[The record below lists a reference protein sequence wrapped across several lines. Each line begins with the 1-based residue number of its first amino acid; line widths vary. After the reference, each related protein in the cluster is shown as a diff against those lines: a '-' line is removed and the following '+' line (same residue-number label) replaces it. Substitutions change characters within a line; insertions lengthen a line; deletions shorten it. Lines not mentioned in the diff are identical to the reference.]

1 MLLAT
6 FLIFAFENQLI
17 RFLRVNRKMKKET
30 IRLAFITGC
39 LISAAS
45 LQAQTGKDTAQVAR
59 NYAINE
65 VVVTGTRSESD
76 VRHLPMT
83 VSVVGRPQ
91 LEASHQASVLPVLNA
106 QVPGF
111 FSTSRGVMGYGVST
125 GASGQMSLRGIGGPA
140 QAGLPTTGLLVLIDG
155 HPQYMGLMGH
165 PIADAYQT
173 MMTERV
179 EVLRGPAS
187 VLYGSNAMGGVINI
201 VTRKMLEDGIRTNIN
216 IGTGSYGTLQ
226 TEATNRIRKGR
237 FSSTVTA
244 SYNRTDGH
252 RDNMAFEQYGG
263 YAKVGYDFTRN
274 WRVWGDVNITRFNA
288 TNPGSVSSPYIDN
301 DQRIT
306 RGMTSF
312 ALENNYEKTSGTLS
326 FFYNWGDHWINDGYR
341 PGGEPLD
348 YRFNSN
354 DQMLGVSW
362 YQSAQLF
369 KGNRL
374 TVGADYFHFGGEAWN
389 QFTDGH
395 RVTSADKS
403 LNEVAGYVDFRQ
415 DLSTWVTLNAGAR
428 VDYHSQTGTEFIP
441 QAGLAFHLPR
451 NAEIKAMA
459 SKGFRNP
466 TIREMYMFPPQNPD
480 LKPESLWNYELSF
493 SQNILDNRLTYGV
506 NVFYINGE
514 NLILRLPNPS
524 GSGMLNQNSGD
535 IENWGAEA
543 SIAYRLNRTWSVNAN
558 YSWLHMENPVLASP
572 EHKLYGGVNFHKG
585 RWSASSGLQY
595 VKGLYTDIDAQT
607 KEHFVLWDV
616 QGSYK
621 ATKYLSLYVRG
632 ENLLA
637 QRYEI
642 IAGYPMP
649 KATFMGGVNINF

>member
-1 MLLAT
+1 
-6 FLIFAFENQLI
+6 
-17 RFLRVNRKMKKET
+17 MKKE
-30 IRLAFITGC
+30 RFVLAFFTGC
-39 LISAAS
+39 LISAVS
-45 LQAQTGKDTAQVAR
+45 LQAQTGKDSTKVAR
-59 NYAINE
+59 SYAINE
-65 VVVTGTRSESD
+65 VVVTGTRSETD

-91 LEASHQASVLPVLNA
+91 LEASQQTSVLPVLNS

-111 FSTSRGVMGYGVST
+111 FSTSRGVMGYGVAT

-155 HPQYMGLMGH
+155 HSQYMGLMGH

-173 MMTERV
+173 MMAERV

-201 VTRKMLEDGIRTNIN
+201 VTRKMQEDGIRTNIN
-216 IGTGSYGTLQ
+216 IGAGSYGSIQ

-252 RDNMAFEQYGG
+252 RADMAFEQYGG
-263 YAKVGYDFTRN
+263 YAKLGYDFTDN
-274 WRVWGDVNITRFNA
+274 WKVWGDVNVTRFNA
-288 TNPGSVSSPYIDN
+288 TNPGSVMKPYIDN

-312 ALENNYEKTSGTLS
+312 ALENYYEKTSGALS
-326 FFYNWGDHWINDGYR
+326 FFYNWGDHWINDGYQ
-341 PGGEPLD
+341 PGGEPLQ

-362 YQSAQLF
+362 YQSVQLF
-369 KGNRL
+369 QGNRL

-389 QFTDGH
+389 QFFDGH
-395 RVTSADKS
+395 RETSANKS

-415 DLSTWVTLNAGAR
+415 DIAAWLTLDAGAR

-441 QAGLAFHLPR
+441 QVGLAFHLPE

-480 LKPESLWNYELSF
+480 LTPEKLWNYELSF
-493 SQNILDNRLTYGV
+493 SQRLMDNRLSYGL

-514 NLILRLPNPS
+514 NLIIRLPNPN
-524 GSGMLNQNSGD
+524 GSGMLNQNSGE

-543 SIAYRLNRTWSVNAN
+543 NVGYQFNPVWSVMAN

-572 EHKLYGGVNFHKG
+572 EHKLYGGVNFRKG
-585 RWSASSGLQY
+585 RWSASTGIQY
-595 VKGLYTDIDAQT
+595 VKGLYTDLDAAT
-607 KEHFVLWDV
+607 KENFVLWDM
-616 QGSYK
+616 QGSFK
-621 ATKYLSLYVRG
+621 ATNYLSFYVRG

-642 IAGYPMP
+642 NAGYPMP

>member
-1 MLLAT
+1 
-6 FLIFAFENQLI
+6 
-17 RFLRVNRKMKKET
+17 MKKERT
-30 IRLAFITGC
+30 ILALCTGC

-45 LQAQTGKDTAQVAR
+45 LQAQTGKDSTQVAR
-59 NYAINE
+59 SYAINE
-65 VVVTGTRSESD
+65 VVVTGTRSETD

-91 LEASHQASVLPVLNA
+91 LEASQQASVLPVLNS

-111 FSTSRGVMGYGVST
+111 FSTSRGVMGYGVAT

-173 MMTERV
+173 MMAERV

-201 VTRKMLEDGIRTNIN
+201 VTRKMQEDGVNTSIN
-216 IGTGSYGTLQ
+216 IGAGSYGTLQ

-252 RDNMAFEQYGG
+252 RADMGFEQYGG
-263 YAKVGYDFTRN
+263 YAKLGYDFTDN
-274 WRVWGDVNITRFNA
+274 WKLWGDVNITHFNA
-288 TNPGSVSSPYIDN
+288 TNPGSVSRPYIDN

-312 ALENNYEKTSGTLS
+312 ALENHYEKTSGALS
-326 FFYNWGDHWINDGYR
+326 FFYNWGDHWINDGYQ

-362 YQSAQLF
+362 YQSLQLF
-369 KGNRL
+369 KGNRV

-389 QFTDGH
+389 KFSDGH
-395 RVTSADKS
+395 RETSADKS

-415 DLSTWVTLNAGAR
+415 DIVAWLTLNAGAR
-428 VDYHSQTGTEFIP
+428 VDHHSQTGTEFIP
-441 QAGLAFHLPR
+441 QAGLAFHLPKD
-451 NAEIKAMA
+451 AEIKAMA

-480 LKPESLWNYELSF
+480 LKPEKLWNYELSF
-493 SQNILDNRLTYGV
+493 SQRLMENRLSYGV

-514 NLILRLPNPS
+514 NLILRLPNPA
-524 GSGMLNQNSGD
+524 GSGMLNQNSGE

-543 SIAYRLNRTWSVNAN
+543 NIGYQFNSTWGITAN

-572 EHKLYGGVNFHKG
+572 EHKLYGGVNFRKG
-585 RWSASSGLQY
+585 RWSASTSIQY
-595 VKGLYTDIDAQT
+595 VKGLYTDLDVET
-607 KEHFVLWDV
+607 KENFVLWDM
-616 QGSYK
+616 QGSFK
-621 ATKYLSLYVRG
+621 ATNYLSFYVRG

>member
-1 MLLAT
+1 
-6 FLIFAFENQLI
+6 
-17 RFLRVNRKMKKET
+17 MKKE
-30 IRLAFITGC
+30 RFVLAFFTGC
-39 LISAAS
+39 LISAVS
-45 LQAQTGKDTAQVAR
+45 LQAQTSKDSTKVAR
-59 NYAINE
+59 SYAINE
-65 VVVTGTRSESD
+65 VVVTGTRSETD

-91 LEASHQASVLPVLNA
+91 LEASQQTSVLPVLNS

-111 FSTSRGVMGYGVST
+111 FSTSRGVMGYGVAT
-125 GASGQMSLRGIGGPA
+125 GESVQMSLRSIGGPA
-140 QAGLPTTGLLVLIDG
+140 QAALPTTGLLVLIDG

-173 MMTERV
+173 MMAERV

-201 VTRKMLEDGIRTNIN
+201 VTRKMQEDGIRTNIN
-216 IGTGSYGTLQ
+216 IGAGAYGSVQ

-252 RDNMAFEQYGG
+252 RADMAFEQYGG
-263 YAKVGYDFTRN
+263 YAKLGYDFTDN
-274 WRVWGDVNITRFNA
+274 WKVWGDVNVTRFNA
-288 TNPGSVSSPYIDN
+288 TNPGSVMKPYIDN

-312 ALENNYEKTSGTLS
+312 ALENHYEKTSGALS
-326 FFYNWGDHWINDGYR
+326 FFYNWGDHWINDGYQ
-341 PGGEPLD
+341 PGGEPLQ

-362 YQSAQLF
+362 YQSIQLF
-369 KGNRL
+369 QGNRL

-389 QFTDGH
+389 QFFDGH
-395 RVTSADKS
+395 RETSADKS

-415 DLSTWVTLNAGAR
+415 DIAAWLTLDAGAR

-441 QAGLAFHLPR
+441 QVGLAFHLPE

-480 LKPESLWNYELSF
+480 LKPEKLWNYELSF
-493 SQNILDNRLTYGV
+493 SQRLMDNRLSYGL

-514 NLILRLPNPS
+514 NLIIRLPNPN
-524 GSGMLNQNSGD
+524 GSGMLNQNSGE

-543 SIAYRLNRTWSVNAN
+543 NVGYQFNPVWSVMAN

-572 EHKLYGGVNFHKG
+572 EHKLYGGVNFRKG
-585 RWSASSGLQY
+585 RWSASTGIQY
-595 VKGLYTDIDAQT
+595 VKGLYTDLDAAT
-607 KEHFVLWDV
+607 KENFVLWDM
-616 QGSYK
+616 QGSFK
-621 ATKYLSLYVRG
+621 ATNYLSFYVRG

-642 IAGYPMP
+642 NAGYPMP

>member
-1 MLLAT
+1 
-6 FLIFAFENQLI
+6 
-17 RFLRVNRKMKKET
+17 MKKE
-30 IRLAFITGC
+30 RFVLAFFTGC
-39 LISAAS
+39 LISAVS
-45 LQAQTGKDTAQVAR
+45 LQAQTSKDSTKVAR
-59 NYAINE
+59 SYAINE
-65 VVVTGTRSESD
+65 VVVTGTRSETD

-91 LEASHQASVLPVLNA
+91 LEASQQTSVLPVLNS

-111 FSTSRGVMGYGVST
+111 FSTSRGVMGYGVAT

-140 QAGLPTTGLLVLIDG
+140 QAALPTTGLLVLIDG

-173 MMTERV
+173 MMAERV

-201 VTRKMLEDGIRTNIN
+201 VTRKMQEDGIRTNIN
-216 IGTGSYGTLQ
+216 IGAGAYGSVQ

-252 RDNMAFEQYGG
+252 RADMAFEQYGG
-263 YAKVGYDFTRN
+263 YAKLGYDFTDN
-274 WRVWGDVNITRFNA
+274 WKVWGDVNVTRFNA
-288 TNPGSVSSPYIDN
+288 TNPGSVMKPYIDN

-312 ALENNYEKTSGTLS
+312 ALENHYEKTSGALS
-326 FFYNWGDHWINDGYR
+326 FFYNWGDHWINDGYQ
-341 PGGEPLD
+341 PGGEPLQ

-362 YQSAQLF
+362 YQSIQLF
-369 KGNRL
+369 QGNRL

-389 QFTDGH
+389 QFFDGH
-395 RVTSADKS
+395 RETSADKS

-415 DLSTWVTLNAGAR
+415 DIAAWLTLDAGAR

-441 QAGLAFHLPR
+441 QVGLAFHLPE

-480 LKPESLWNYELSF
+480 LKPEKLWNYELSF
-493 SQNILDNRLTYGV
+493 SQRLMDNRLSYGL

-514 NLILRLPNPS
+514 NLIIRLPNPN
-524 GSGMLNQNSGD
+524 GSGMLNQNSGE

-543 SIAYRLNRTWSVNAN
+543 NVGYQFNPVWSVMAN

-572 EHKLYGGVNFHKG
+572 EHKLYGGVNFRKG
-585 RWSASSGLQY
+585 RWSASTGIQY
-595 VKGLYTDIDAQT
+595 VKGLYTDLDAAT
-607 KEHFVLWDV
+607 KENFVLWNM
-616 QGSYK
+616 QGSFK
-621 ATKYLSLYVRG
+621 ATNYLSFYVRG

-642 IAGYPMP
+642 NAGYPMP

>member
-1 MLLAT
+1 
-6 FLIFAFENQLI
+6 
-17 RFLRVNRKMKKET
+17 MKKE
-30 IRLAFITGC
+30 RFVLAFFTGC
-39 LISAAS
+39 LISAVS
-45 LQAQTGKDTAQVAR
+45 LQAQTGKDSTKVAR
-59 NYAINE
+59 SYAINE
-65 VVVTGTRSESD
+65 VVVTGTRSETD

-91 LEASHQASVLPVLNA
+91 LEASQQTSVLPVLNS

-111 FSTSRGVMGYGVST
+111 FSTSRGVMGYGVAT

-140 QAGLPTTGLLVLIDG
+140 QAALPTTGLLVLIDG

-173 MMTERV
+173 MMAERV

-201 VTRKMLEDGIRTNIN
+201 VTRKMQEDGIRTNIN
-216 IGTGSYGTLQ
+216 IGAGSYGSIQ

-252 RDNMAFEQYGG
+252 RADMAFEQYGG
-263 YAKVGYDFTRN
+263 YAKLGYDFTDN
-274 WRVWGDVNITRFNA
+274 WKVWGDVNVTRFNA
-288 TNPGSVSSPYIDN
+288 TNPGSVMKPYIDN

-312 ALENNYEKTSGTLS
+312 ALENHYEKTSGALS
-326 FFYNWGDHWINDGYR
+326 FFYNWGDHWINDGYQ
-341 PGGEPLD
+341 PGGEPLQ

-362 YQSAQLF
+362 YQSIQLF
-369 KGNRL
+369 QGNRL

-389 QFTDGH
+389 QFFDGH
-395 RVTSADKS
+395 RETSADKS

-415 DLSTWVTLNAGAR
+415 DIAAWLTLDAGAR

-441 QAGLAFHLPR
+441 QVGLAFHLPE

-480 LKPESLWNYELSF
+480 LKPEKLWNYELSF
-493 SQNILDNRLTYGV
+493 SQRLMDNRLSYGL

-514 NLILRLPNPS
+514 NLIIRLPNPN
-524 GSGMLNQNSGD
+524 GSGMLNQNSGE

-543 SIAYRLNRTWSVNAN
+543 NVGYQFNPVWSVMAN

-572 EHKLYGGVNFHKG
+572 EHKLYGGVNFRKG
-585 RWSASSGLQY
+585 RWSASTGIQY
-595 VKGLYTDIDAQT
+595 VKGLYTDLDAAT
-607 KEHFVLWDV
+607 KENFVLWDM
-616 QGSYK
+616 QGSFK
-621 ATKYLSLYVRG
+621 ATNYLSFYVRG

-642 IAGYPMP
+642 NAGYPMP

>member
-1 MLLAT
+1 
-6 FLIFAFENQLI
+6 
-17 RFLRVNRKMKKET
+17 MKKE
-30 IRLAFITGC
+30 RFVLAFFTGC
-39 LISAAS
+39 LISAVS
-45 LQAQTGKDTAQVAR
+45 LQAQTGKDSTKVAR
-59 NYAINE
+59 SYAINE
-65 VVVTGTRSESD
+65 VVVTGTRSETD

-91 LEASHQASVLPVLNA
+91 LEASQQTSVLPVLNS

-111 FSTSRGVMGYGVST
+111 FSTSRGVMGYGVATS
-125 GASGQMSLRGIGGPA
+125 ASGQMSLRGIGGPA

-173 MMTERV
+173 MMAERV

-201 VTRKMLEDGIRTNIN
+201 VTRKMQEDGIRTNIN
-216 IGTGSYGTLQ
+216 IGVGSYGSIQ

-252 RDNMAFEQYGG
+252 RADMAFEQYGG
-263 YAKVGYDFTRN
+263 YAKLGYDFTDN
-274 WRVWGDVNITRFNA
+274 WKVWGDVNVTRFNA
-288 TNPGSVSSPYIDN
+288 TNPGAVMKPYIDN

-312 ALENNYEKTSGTLS
+312 ALENYYEKTSGALS
-326 FFYNWGDHWINDGYR
+326 FFYNWGDHWINDGYQ
-341 PGGEPLD
+341 PGGEPLQ

-362 YQSAQLF
+362 YQSVQLF
-369 KGNRL
+369 QGNRL

-389 QFTDGH
+389 QFFDGH
-395 RVTSADKS
+395 RETSANKS

-415 DLSTWVTLNAGAR
+415 DIAAWLTLDAGAR

-441 QAGLAFHLPR
+441 QVGLAFHLPE

-480 LKPESLWNYELSF
+480 LKPEKLWNYELSF
-493 SQNILDNRLTYGV
+493 SQRLMDNRLSYGL

-514 NLILRLPNPS
+514 NLIIRLPNPN
-524 GSGMLNQNSGD
+524 GSGMLNQNSGE

-543 SIAYRLNRTWSVNAN
+543 NVGYQFNPVWSVMAN

-572 EHKLYGGVNFHKG
+572 EHKLYGGVNFRKG
-585 RWSASSGLQY
+585 RWSASTGIQY
-595 VKGLYTDIDAQT
+595 VKGLYTDLDAAT
-607 KEHFVLWDV
+607 KENFVLWDM
-616 QGSYK
+616 QGSFK
-621 ATKYLSLYVRG
+621 ATNYLSFYVRG

-642 IAGYPMP
+642 NAGYPMP

>member
-1 MLLAT
+1 
-6 FLIFAFENQLI
+6 
-17 RFLRVNRKMKKET
+17 MKKE
-30 IRLAFITGC
+30 RFVLAFFTGC
-39 LISAAS
+39 LISAVS
-45 LQAQTGKDTAQVAR
+45 LQAQTGKDSTKVTR
-59 NYAINE
+59 SYAINE
-65 VVVTGTRSESD
+65 VVVTGTRSETD

-91 LEASHQASVLPVLNA
+91 LEASQQTSVLPVLNS

-111 FSTSRGVMGYGVST
+111 FSTSRGVMGYGVAT

-173 MMTERV
+173 MMAERV

-201 VTRKMLEDGIRTNIN
+201 VTRKMQEDGIRTNIN
-216 IGTGSYGTLQ
+216 IGAGSYGSIQ

-252 RDNMAFEQYGG
+252 RADMAFEQYGG
-263 YAKVGYDFTRN
+263 YAKLGYDFTDN
-274 WRVWGDVNITRFNA
+274 WKVWGDVNVTRFNA
-288 TNPGSVSSPYIDN
+288 TNPGSVMKPYIDN

-312 ALENNYEKTSGTLS
+312 ALENYYEKTSGALS
-326 FFYNWGDHWINDGYR
+326 FFYNWGDHWINDGYQ
-341 PGGEPLD
+341 PGGEPLQ

-362 YQSAQLF
+362 YQSVQLF
-369 KGNRL
+369 QGNRL

-389 QFTDGH
+389 QFFDGH
-395 RVTSADKS
+395 RETSANKS

-415 DLSTWVTLNAGAR
+415 DIAAWLTLDAGAR

-441 QAGLAFHLPR
+441 QVGLAFHLPE

-480 LKPESLWNYELSF
+480 LKPEKLWNYELSF
-493 SQNILDNRLTYGV
+493 SQRLMDNRLSYGL

-514 NLILRLPNPS
+514 NLIIRLPNPN
-524 GSGMLNQNSGD
+524 GSGMLNKNSGE

-543 SIAYRLNRTWSVNAN
+543 NVGYQFNPVWSVMAN

-572 EHKLYGGVNFHKG
+572 EHKLYGGVNFRKG
-585 RWSASSGLQY
+585 RWSASTGIQY
-595 VKGLYTDIDAQT
+595 VKGLYTDLDAAT
-607 KEHFVLWDV
+607 KENFVLWDM
-616 QGSYK
+616 QGSFK
-621 ATKYLSLYVRG
+621 ATNYLSFYVRG

-642 IAGYPMP
+642 NAGYPMP

>member
-1 MLLAT
+1 
-6 FLIFAFENQLI
+6 
-17 RFLRVNRKMKKET
+17 MKKE
-30 IRLAFITGC
+30 RFVLAFFTGC
-39 LISAAS
+39 LISAVS
-45 LQAQTGKDTAQVAR
+45 LQAQTGKDSTKVAR
-59 NYAINE
+59 SYAINE
-65 VVVTGTRSESD
+65 VVVTGTRSETD

-91 LEASHQASVLPVLNA
+91 LEASQQTSVLPVLNS

-111 FSTSRGVMGYGVST
+111 FSTSRGVMGYGVAT

-173 MMTERV
+173 MMAERV

-201 VTRKMLEDGIRTNIN
+201 VTRKMQEDGIRTNIN
-216 IGTGSYGTLQ
+216 IGAGSYGSIQ

-252 RDNMAFEQYGG
+252 RADMAFEQYGG
-263 YAKVGYDFTRN
+263 YAKLGYDFTDN
-274 WRVWGDVNITRFNA
+274 WKVWGDVNVTRFNA
-288 TNPGSVSSPYIDN
+288 TNPGSVMKPYIDN

-312 ALENNYEKTSGTLS
+312 ALENHYEKTSGALS
-326 FFYNWGDHWINDGYR
+326 FFYNWGDHWINDGYQ
-341 PGGEPLD
+341 PGGEPLQ

-362 YQSAQLF
+362 YQSVQLF
-369 KGNRL
+369 QGNRL

-389 QFTDGH
+389 QFFDGH
-395 RVTSADKS
+395 RETSANKS

-415 DLSTWVTLNAGAR
+415 DIAAWLTLDAGAR

-441 QAGLAFHLPR
+441 QVGLAFHLPE

-480 LKPESLWNYELSF
+480 LKPEKLWNYELSF
-493 SQNILDNRLTYGV
+493 SQRLMDNRLSYGL

-514 NLILRLPNPS
+514 NLIIRLPNPN
-524 GSGMLNQNSGD
+524 GSGMLNQNSGE

-543 SIAYRLNRTWSVNAN
+543 NVGYQFNPVWSVMAN

-572 EHKLYGGVNFHKG
+572 EHKLYGGVNFRKG
-585 RWSASSGLQY
+585 RWSASTGIQY
-595 VKGLYTDIDAQT
+595 VKGLYTDLDAAT
-607 KEHFVLWDV
+607 KENFVLWDM
-616 QGSYK
+616 QGSFK
-621 ATKYLSLYVRG
+621 ATNYLSFYVRG

-642 IAGYPMP
+642 NAGYPMP
-649 KATFMGGVNINF
+649 KATFMGGVNINS

>member
-1 MLLAT
+1 
-6 FLIFAFENQLI
+6 
-17 RFLRVNRKMKKET
+17 MKKE
-30 IRLAFITGC
+30 RFVLAFFTGC
-39 LISAAS
+39 LISAVS
-45 LQAQTGKDTAQVAR
+45 LQAQTSKDSTKVAR
-59 NYAINE
+59 SYAINE
-65 VVVTGTRSESD
+65 VVVTGTRSETD

-91 LEASHQASVLPVLNA
+91 LEASQQTSVLPVLNS

-111 FSTSRGVMGYGVST
+111 FSTSRGVMGYGVAT

-140 QAGLPTTGLLVLIDG
+140 QAGLSTTGLLVLIDG
-155 HPQYMGLMGH
+155 YPQYMGLMGH

-173 MMTERV
+173 MMAERV

-201 VTRKMLEDGIRTNIN
+201 VTRKMQEDGIRTNIN
-216 IGTGSYGTLQ
+216 IGAGSYGSVQ
-226 TEATNRIRKGR
+226 TEVTNRIRKGR

-252 RDNMAFEQYGG
+252 RADMAFEQYGG
-263 YAKVGYDFTRN
+263 YAKLGYDFTDN
-274 WRVWGDVNITRFNA
+274 WKVWGDVNVTRFNA
-288 TNPGSVSSPYIDN
+288 TNPGSVMKPYIDN

-312 ALENNYEKTSGTLS
+312 ALENHYEKTSGALS
-326 FFYNWGDHWINDGYR
+326 FFYNWGDHWINDGYQ
-341 PGGEPLD
+341 PGGEPLQ

-362 YQSAQLF
+362 YQSIQLLQ
-369 KGNRL
+369 GNRL

-389 QFTDGH
+389 QFFDGH
-395 RVTSADKS
+395 RETSADKS

-415 DLSTWVTLNAGAR
+415 DIAAWLTLDAGAR

-441 QAGLAFHLPR
+441 QVGLAFHLPE

-480 LKPESLWNYELSF
+480 LKPEKLWNYELSF
-493 SQNILDNRLTYGV
+493 SQRLMDNRLSYGL

-514 NLILRLPNPS
+514 NLIIRLPNPN
-524 GSGMLNQNSGD
+524 GSGMLNQNSGE

-543 SIAYRLNRTWSVNAN
+543 NVGYQFNPVWSVMAN

-572 EHKLYGGVNFHKG
+572 EHKLYGGVNFRKG
-585 RWSASSGLQY
+585 RWSASTGIQY
-595 VKGLYTDIDAQT
+595 VKGLYTDLDAAT
-607 KEHFVLWDV
+607 KENFVLWDM
-616 QGSYK
+616 QGSFK
-621 ATKYLSLYVRG
+621 ATNYLSFYVRG

-642 IAGYPMP
+642 NAGYPMP

>member
-1 MLLAT
+1 
-6 FLIFAFENQLI
+6 
-17 RFLRVNRKMKKET
+17 MKKE
-30 IRLAFITGC
+30 RFVLAFFTGC
-39 LISAAS
+39 LISAVS
-45 LQAQTGKDTAQVAR
+45 LQAQTGKDSTKVTR
-59 NYAINE
+59 SYAINE
-65 VVVTGTRSESD
+65 VVVTGTRSETD

-91 LEASHQASVLPVLNA
+91 LEASQQTSVLPVLNS

-111 FSTSRGVMGYGVST
+111 FSTSRGVMGYGVAT

-140 QAGLPTTGLLVLIDG
+140 QAALPTTGLLVLIDG

-173 MMTERV
+173 MMAERV

-201 VTRKMLEDGIRTNIN
+201 VTRKMQEDGIRTNIN
-216 IGTGSYGTLQ
+216 IGAGAYGSVQ

-252 RDNMAFEQYGG
+252 RADMAFEQYGG
-263 YAKVGYDFTRN
+263 YAKLGYDFTDN
-274 WRVWGDVNITRFNA
+274 WKVWGDVNVTRFNA
-288 TNPGSVSSPYIDN
+288 TNPGSVMKPYIDN

-312 ALENNYEKTSGTLS
+312 ALENHYEKTSGALS
-326 FFYNWGDHWINDGYR
+326 FFYNWGDHWINDGYQ
-341 PGGEPLD
+341 PGGEPLQ

-362 YQSAQLF
+362 YQSIQLF
-369 KGNRL
+369 QGNRL

-389 QFTDGH
+389 QFFDGH
-395 RVTSADKS
+395 RETSADKS

-415 DLSTWVTLNAGAR
+415 DIAAWLTLDAGAR

-441 QAGLAFHLPR
+441 QVGLAFHLPE

-480 LKPESLWNYELSF
+480 LKPEKLWNYELSF
-493 SQNILDNRLTYGV
+493 SQRLMDNRLSYGL

-514 NLILRLPNPS
+514 NLIIRLPNPN
-524 GSGMLNQNSGD
+524 GSGMLNQNSGE

-543 SIAYRLNRTWSVNAN
+543 NVGYQFNPVWSVMAN

-572 EHKLYGGVNFHKG
+572 EHKLYGGVNFRKG
-585 RWSASSGLQY
+585 RWSASTGIQY
-595 VKGLYTDIDAQT
+595 VKGLYTDLDAAT
-607 KEHFVLWDV
+607 KENFVLWDM
-616 QGSYK
+616 QGSFK
-621 ATKYLSLYVRG
+621 ATNYLSFYVRG

-642 IAGYPMP
+642 NAGYPMP

>member
-1 MLLAT
+1 
-6 FLIFAFENQLI
+6 
-17 RFLRVNRKMKKET
+17 MKKE
-30 IRLAFITGC
+30 RFVLAFFTGC
-39 LISAAS
+39 LISAVS
-45 LQAQTGKDTAQVAR
+45 LQAQTGKDSTKVAR
-59 NYAINE
+59 SYAINE
-65 VVVTGTRSESD
+65 VVVTGTRSETD

-91 LEASHQASVLPVLNA
+91 LEASQQTSVLPVLNS

-111 FSTSRGVMGYGVST
+111 FSTSRGVMGYGVATS
-125 GASGQMSLRGIGGPA
+125 ASGQMSLRGIGGPA

-173 MMTERV
+173 MMAERV

-201 VTRKMLEDGIRTNIN
+201 VTRKMQEDGIRTNIN
-216 IGTGSYGTLQ
+216 IGAGSYGSVQ

-252 RDNMAFEQYGG
+252 RADMAFEQYGG
-263 YAKVGYDFTRN
+263 YAKLGYDFTDN
-274 WRVWGDVNITRFNA
+274 WKVWGDVNVTRFNA
-288 TNPGSVSSPYIDN
+288 TNPGAVMKPYIDN

-312 ALENNYEKTSGTLS
+312 ALENYYEKTSGALS
-326 FFYNWGDHWINDGYR
+326 FFYNWGDHWINDGYQ
-341 PGGEPLD
+341 PGGEPLQ

-362 YQSAQLF
+362 YQSVQLF
-369 KGNRL
+369 QGNRL

-389 QFTDGH
+389 QFFDGH
-395 RVTSADKS
+395 RETSANKS

-415 DLSTWVTLNAGAR
+415 DIAAWLTLDAGAR

-441 QAGLAFHLPR
+441 QVGLAFHLPE

-480 LKPESLWNYELSF
+480 LKPEKLWNYELSF
-493 SQNILDNRLTYGV
+493 SQRLMDNRLSYGL

-514 NLILRLPNPS
+514 NLIIRLPNPN
-524 GSGMLNQNSGD
+524 GSGMLNQNSGE

-543 SIAYRLNRTWSVNAN
+543 NVGYQFNPVWSVMVN

-572 EHKLYGGVNFHKG
+572 EHKLYGGVNFRKG
-585 RWSASSGLQY
+585 RWSASTGIQY
-595 VKGLYTDIDAQT
+595 VKGLYTDLDAAT
-607 KEHFVLWDV
+607 KENFVLWDM
-616 QGSYK
+616 QGSFK
-621 ATKYLSLYVRG
+621 ATNYLSFYVRG

-642 IAGYPMP
+642 NAGYPMP

>member
-1 MLLAT
+1 
-6 FLIFAFENQLI
+6 
-17 RFLRVNRKMKKET
+17 MKKERT
-30 IRLAFITGC
+30 ILALCTGC

-45 LQAQTGKDTAQVAR
+45 LQAQTGKDSTQVAR
-59 NYAINE
+59 SYAINE
-65 VVVTGTRSESD
+65 VVVTGTRSETD

-91 LEASHQASVLPVLNA
+91 LEASQQASVLPVLNS

-111 FSTSRGVMGYGVST
+111 FSTSRGVMGYGVAT

-173 MMTERV
+173 MMAERV

-201 VTRKMLEDGIRTNIN
+201 VTRKMQEDGVNTSIN
-216 IGTGSYGTLQ
+216 IGAGSYGTLQ

-252 RDNMAFEQYGG
+252 RADMGFEQYGG
-263 YAKVGYDFTRN
+263 YAKLGYDFTDN
-274 WRVWGDVNITRFNA
+274 WKLWGDVNITHFNA
-288 TNPGSVSSPYIDN
+288 TNPGSVSRPYIDN

-312 ALENNYEKTSGTLS
+312 ALENHYEKTSGALS
-326 FFYNWGDHWINDGYR
+326 FFYNWGDHWINDGYQ

-362 YQSAQLF
+362 YQSLQLF
-369 KGNRL
+369 KGNRV

-389 QFTDGH
+389 KFSDGH
-395 RVTSADKS
+395 RETSADKS

-415 DLSTWVTLNAGAR
+415 DIVAW
-428 VDYHSQTGTEFIP
+428 
-441 QAGLAFHLPR
+441 
-451 NAEIKAMA
+451 
-459 SKGFRNP
+459 
-466 TIREMYMFPPQNPD
+466 
-480 LKPESLWNYELSF
+480 
-493 SQNILDNRLTYGV
+493 LTQ
-506 NVFYINGE
+506 I
-514 NLILRLPNPS
+514 
-524 GSGMLNQNSGD
+524 
-535 IENWGAEA
+535 
-543 SIAYRLNRTWSVNAN
+543 
-558 YSWLHMENPVLASP
+558 
-572 EHKLYGGVNFHKG
+572 G
-585 RWSASSGLQY
+585 RAH
-595 VKGLYTDIDAQT
+595 V
-607 KEHFVLWDV
+607 
-616 QGSYK
+616 
-621 ATKYLSLYVRG
+621 
-632 ENLLA
+632 
-637 QRYEI
+637 
-642 IAGYPMP
+642 
-649 KATFMGGVNINF
+649 

>member
-1 MLLAT
+1 
-6 FLIFAFENQLI
+6 
-17 RFLRVNRKMKKET
+17 MKKE
-30 IRLAFITGC
+30 RFVLAFFTGC
-39 LISAAS
+39 LISAVS
-45 LQAQTGKDTAQVAR
+45 LQAQTGKDSTKVAR
-59 NYAINE
+59 SYAINE
-65 VVVTGTRSESD
+65 VVVTGTRSETD

-91 LEASHQASVLPVLNA
+91 LEASQQTSVLPVLNS

-111 FSTSRGVMGYGVST
+111 FSTSRGVMGYGVAT

-165 PIADAYQT
+165 PIADVYQT
-173 MMTERV
+173 MMAERV

-201 VTRKMLEDGIRTNIN
+201 VTRKMQEDGIRTNIN
-216 IGTGSYGTLQ
+216 IGAGSYGSIQ

-252 RDNMAFEQYGG
+252 RADMAFEQYGG
-263 YAKVGYDFTRN
+263 YAKLGYDFTDN
-274 WRVWGDVNITRFNA
+274 WKVWGDVNVTRFNA
-288 TNPGSVSSPYIDN
+288 TNPGSVMKPYIDN

-312 ALENNYEKTSGTLS
+312 ALENYYEKTSGALS
-326 FFYNWGDHWINDGYR
+326 FFYNWGDHWINDGYQ
-341 PGGEPLD
+341 PGGEPLQ

-362 YQSAQLF
+362 YQSVQLF
-369 KGNRL
+369 QGNRL

-389 QFTDGH
+389 QFFDGH
-395 RVTSADKS
+395 RETSANKS

-415 DLSTWVTLNAGAR
+415 DIAAWLTLDAGAR

-441 QAGLAFHLPR
+441 QVGLAFHLPE

-480 LKPESLWNYELSF
+480 LKPEKLWNYELSF
-493 SQNILDNRLTYGV
+493 SQRLMDNRLSYGL

-514 NLILRLPNPS
+514 NLIIRLPNPN
-524 GSGMLNQNSGD
+524 GSGMLNQNSGG

-543 SIAYRLNRTWSVNAN
+543 NVGYQFNPVWSVMAN

-572 EHKLYGGVNFHKG
+572 EHKLYGGVNFRKG
-585 RWSASSGLQY
+585 RWSASTGIQY
-595 VKGLYTDIDAQT
+595 VKGLYTDLDAAT
-607 KEHFVLWDV
+607 KENFVLWDM
-616 QGSYK
+616 QGSFK
-621 ATKYLSLYVRG
+621 ATNYLSFYVRG

-642 IAGYPMP
+642 NAGYPMP

>member
-1 MLLAT
+1 
-6 FLIFAFENQLI
+6 
-17 RFLRVNRKMKKET
+17 MKKE
-30 IRLAFITGC
+30 RFVLAFFTGC
-39 LISAAS
+39 LISAVS
-45 LQAQTGKDTAQVAR
+45 LQAQTSKDSTKVAR
-59 NYAINE
+59 SYAINE
-65 VVVTGTRSESD
+65 VVVTGTRSETD

-91 LEASHQASVLPVLNA
+91 LEASQQTSVLPVLNS

-111 FSTSRGVMGYGVST
+111 FSTSRGVMGYGVAT

-173 MMTERV
+173 MMAERV

-201 VTRKMLEDGIRTNIN
+201 VTRKMQEDGIRTNIN
-216 IGTGSYGTLQ
+216 IGAGSYGSVQ
-226 TEATNRIRKGR
+226 TEVTNRIRKGR

-252 RDNMAFEQYGG
+252 RADMAFEQYGG
-263 YAKVGYDFTRN
+263 YAKLGYDFTDN
-274 WRVWGDVNITRFNA
+274 WKVWGDVNVTRFNA
-288 TNPGSVSSPYIDN
+288 TNPGSVMKPYIDN

-312 ALENNYEKTSGTLS
+312 ALENHYEKTSGALS
-326 FFYNWGDHWINDGYR
+326 FFYNWGDHWINDGYQ
-341 PGGEPLD
+341 PGGEPLQ

-362 YQSAQLF
+362 YQSIQLF
-369 KGNRL
+369 EGNRL
-374 TVGADYFHFGGEAWN
+374 SVGADYFHFGGEAWN
-389 QFTDGH
+389 QFFDGH
-395 RVTSADKS
+395 RETSADKS

-415 DLSTWVTLNAGAR
+415 DIAAWLTLDAGAR

-441 QAGLAFHLPR
+441 QVGLAFHLPE

-466 TIREMYMFPPQNPD
+466 TIREMYMFSPQNPD
-480 LKPESLWNYELSF
+480 LKPEKLWNYELSF
-493 SQNILDNRLTYGV
+493 SQRLMDNRLSYGL
-506 NVFYINGE
+506 NMFYINGE
-514 NLILRLPNPS
+514 NLIIRLPNPN
-524 GSGMLNQNSGD
+524 GSGMLNQNSGE

-543 SIAYRLNRTWSVNAN
+543 NVGYQFNPVWSVMAN

-572 EHKLYGGVNFHKG
+572 EHKLYGGVNFRKG
-585 RWSASSGLQY
+585 RWSASTGIQY
-595 VKGLYTDIDAQT
+595 VKGLYTDLDAAT
-607 KEHFVLWDV
+607 KENFVLWDM
-616 QGSYK
+616 QGSFK
-621 ATKYLSLYVRG
+621 ATNYLSFYVRG

-642 IAGYPMP
+642 NAGYPMP

>member
-1 MLLAT
+1 
-6 FLIFAFENQLI
+6 
-17 RFLRVNRKMKKET
+17 MKKE
-30 IRLAFITGC
+30 RFVLAFFTGC
-39 LISAAS
+39 LISAVS
-45 LQAQTGKDTAQVAR
+45 LQAQTGKDSTKVAR
-59 NYAINE
+59 SYAINE
-65 VVVTGTRSESD
+65 VVVTGTRSETD

-91 LEASHQASVLPVLNA
+91 LEASQQTSVLPVLNS

-111 FSTSRGVMGYGVST
+111 FSTSRGVMGYGVAT

-155 HPQYMGLMGH
+155 HPQYMGLMEH

-173 MMTERV
+173 MMAERV

-201 VTRKMLEDGIRTNIN
+201 VTRKMQEDGIRTNIN
-216 IGTGSYGTLQ
+216 IGAGSYGSIQ

-252 RDNMAFEQYGG
+252 RADMAFEQYGG
-263 YAKVGYDFTRN
+263 YAKLGYDFTDN
-274 WRVWGDVNITRFNA
+274 WKVWGDVNVTRFNA
-288 TNPGSVSSPYIDN
+288 TNPGSVMKPYIDN

-312 ALENNYEKTSGTLS
+312 ALENYYEKTSGALS
-326 FFYNWGDHWINDGYR
+326 FFYNWGDHWINDGYQ
-341 PGGEPLD
+341 PGGEPLQ

-362 YQSAQLF
+362 YQSVQLF
-369 KGNRL
+369 QGNRL

-389 QFTDGH
+389 QFFDGH
-395 RVTSADKS
+395 RETSANKS

-415 DLSTWVTLNAGAR
+415 DIAAWLTLDAGAR

-441 QAGLAFHLPR
+441 QVGLAFHLPE

-480 LKPESLWNYELSF
+480 LKPEKLWNYELSF
-493 SQNILDNRLTYGV
+493 SQRLMDNRLSYGL

-514 NLILRLPNPS
+514 NLIIRLPNPN
-524 GSGMLNQNSGD
+524 GSGMLNQNSGE

-543 SIAYRLNRTWSVNAN
+543 NVGYQFNPVWSVMAN

-572 EHKLYGGVNFHKG
+572 EHKLYGGVNFRKG
-585 RWSASSGLQY
+585 RWSASTGIQY
-595 VKGLYTDIDAQT
+595 VKGLYTDLDAAT
-607 KEHFVLWDV
+607 KENFVLWDM
-616 QGSYK
+616 QGSFK
-621 ATKYLSLYVRG
+621 ATNYLSFYVRG

-642 IAGYPMP
+642 NAGYPMP

>member
-1 MLLAT
+1 
-6 FLIFAFENQLI
+6 
-17 RFLRVNRKMKKET
+17 MKKE
-30 IRLAFITGC
+30 RFVLAFFTGC
-39 LISAAS
+39 LISAVS
-45 LQAQTGKDTAQVAR
+45 LQAQTGKDSTKVTR
-59 NYAINE
+59 SYAINE
-65 VVVTGTRSESD
+65 VVVTGTRSETD

-91 LEASHQASVLPVLNA
+91 LEASQQTSVLPVLNS

-111 FSTSRGVMGYGVST
+111 FSTSRGVMGYGVAT

-140 QAGLPTTGLLVLIDG
+140 QAALPTTGLLVLIDG

-173 MMTERV
+173 MMAERV

-201 VTRKMLEDGIRTNIN
+201 VTRKMQEDGIRTNIN
-216 IGTGSYGTLQ
+216 IGAGSYGSIQ

-252 RDNMAFEQYGG
+252 RADMAFEQYGG
-263 YAKVGYDFTRN
+263 YAKLGYDFTDN
-274 WRVWGDVNITRFNA
+274 WKVWGDVNVTRFNA
-288 TNPGSVSSPYIDN
+288 TNPGSVMKPYIDN

-312 ALENNYEKTSGTLS
+312 ALENHYEKTSGALS
-326 FFYNWGDHWINDGYR
+326 FFYNWGDHWINDGYQ
-341 PGGEPLD
+341 PGGEPLQ

-362 YQSAQLF
+362 YQSVQLF
-369 KGNRL
+369 QGNRL

-389 QFTDGH
+389 QFFDGH
-395 RVTSADKS
+395 RETSANKS

-415 DLSTWVTLNAGAR
+415 DIAAWLTLDAGAR

-441 QAGLAFHLPR
+441 QVGLAFHLPE

-480 LKPESLWNYELSF
+480 LKPEKLWNYELSF
-493 SQNILDNRLTYGV
+493 SQRLMDNRLSYGL

-514 NLILRLPNPS
+514 NLIIRLPNPN
-524 GSGMLNQNSGD
+524 GSGMLNQNSGE

-543 SIAYRLNRTWSVNAN
+543 NVGYQFNPVWSVMAN

-572 EHKLYGGVNFHKG
+572 EHKLYGGVNFRKG
-585 RWSASSGLQY
+585 RWSASTGIQY
-595 VKGLYTDIDAQT
+595 VKGLYTDLDAAT
-607 KEHFVLWDV
+607 KENFVLWDM
-616 QGSYK
+616 QGSFK
-621 ATKYLSLYVRG
+621 ATNYLSFYVRG

-642 IAGYPMP
+642 NAGYPMP

>member
-1 MLLAT
+1 
-6 FLIFAFENQLI
+6 
-17 RFLRVNRKMKKET
+17 MKKE
-30 IRLAFITGC
+30 RFVLAFFTGC
-39 LISAAS
+39 LMSAVS
-45 LQAQTGKDTAQVAR
+45 LQAQTSKDSTKVAR
-59 NYAINE
+59 SYAINE
-65 VVVTGTRSESD
+65 VVVTGTRSETD

-91 LEASHQASVLPVLNA
+91 LEASQQTSVLPVLNS

-111 FSTSRGVMGYGVST
+111 FSTSRGVMGYGVAT

-173 MMTERV
+173 MMAERV

-201 VTRKMLEDGIRTNIN
+201 VTRKMQEDGIRTNIN
-216 IGTGSYGTLQ
+216 IGAGSYGSIQ

-252 RDNMAFEQYGG
+252 RADMAFEQYGG
-263 YAKVGYDFTRN
+263 YAKLGYDFTDN
-274 WRVWGDVNITRFNA
+274 WKVWGDVNVTRFNA
-288 TNPGSVSSPYIDN
+288 TNPGSVMKPYIDN

-312 ALENNYEKTSGTLS
+312 ALENHYEKTSGALS
-326 FFYNWGDHWINDGYR
+326 FFYNWGGHWINDGYQ
-341 PGGEPLD
+341 PGGEPLQ

-362 YQSAQLF
+362 YQSVQLF
-369 KGNRL
+369 QGNRL
-374 TVGADYFHFGGEAWN
+374 TAGADYFHFGGEAWN
-389 QFTDGH
+389 QFFDGH
-395 RVTSADKS
+395 RETSADKS

-415 DLSTWVTLNAGAR
+415 DIAAWLTLDAGAR

-441 QAGLAFHLPR
+441 QVGLAFHLPE

-480 LKPESLWNYELSF
+480 LTPEKLWNYELSF
-493 SQNILDNRLTYGV
+493 SQRLMDNRLSYGL

-514 NLILRLPNPS
+514 NLIIRLPNPN
-524 GSGMLNQNSGD
+524 GSGMLNQNSGE

-543 SIAYRLNRTWSVNAN
+543 NVGYQFNPVWSVMAN

-572 EHKLYGGVNFHKG
+572 EHKLYGGVNFRKG
-585 RWSASSGLQY
+585 RWSASTGIQY
-595 VKGLYTDIDAQT
+595 VKGLYTDLDAAT
-607 KEHFVLWDV
+607 KENFVLWDM
-616 QGSYK
+616 QGSFK
-621 ATKYLSLYVRG
+621 ATNYLSFYVRG

-642 IAGYPMP
+642 NAGYPMP

>member
-1 MLLAT
+1 
-6 FLIFAFENQLI
+6 
-17 RFLRVNRKMKKET
+17 MKKE
-30 IRLAFITGC
+30 RFVLAFFTGC
-39 LISAAS
+39 LISTVS
-45 LQAQTGKDTAQVAR
+45 LQAQTSKDSTKVAR
-59 NYAINE
+59 SYAINE
-65 VVVTGTRSESD
+65 VVVTGTRSETD

-91 LEASHQASVLPVLNA
+91 LEASQQTSVLPVLNS

-111 FSTSRGVMGYGVST
+111 FSTSRGVMGYGVAT

-173 MMTERV
+173 MMAERV

-201 VTRKMLEDGIRTNIN
+201 VTRKMQEDGIRTNIN
-216 IGTGSYGTLQ
+216 IGAGSYGSIQ

-252 RDNMAFEQYGG
+252 RADMAFEQYGG
-263 YAKVGYDFTRN
+263 YAKLGYDFMDN
-274 WRVWGDVNITRFNA
+274 WKVWGDVNVTRFNA
-288 TNPGSVSSPYIDN
+288 TNPGSVMKPYIDN

-312 ALENNYEKTSGTLS
+312 ALENYYEKTSGALS
-326 FFYNWGDHWINDGYR
+326 FFYNWGDHWINDGYQ
-341 PGGEPLD
+341 PGGEPLQ

-362 YQSAQLF
+362 YQSVQLF
-369 KGNRL
+369 QGNRL

-389 QFTDGH
+389 QFFDGH
-395 RVTSADKS
+395 RETSANKS

-415 DLSTWVTLNAGAR
+415 DIAAWLTLDAGAR

-441 QAGLAFHLPR
+441 QVGLAFHLPE

-480 LKPESLWNYELSF
+480 LKPEKLWNYELSF
-493 SQNILDNRLTYGV
+493 SQRLMDNRLSYGL

-514 NLILRLPNPS
+514 NLIIRLPNPN
-524 GSGMLNQNSGD
+524 GSGMLNQNSGE

-543 SIAYRLNRTWSVNAN
+543 NVGYQFNPVWSVMAN

-572 EHKLYGGVNFHKG
+572 EHKLYGGVNFRKG
-585 RWSASSGLQY
+585 RWSASTGIQY
-595 VKGLYTDIDAQT
+595 VKGLYTDLDAAT
-607 KEHFVLWDV
+607 KENFVLWDM
-616 QGSYK
+616 QGSFK
-621 ATKYLSLYVRG
+621 ATNYLSFYVRG

-642 IAGYPMP
+642 NAGYPMP

>member
-1 MLLAT
+1 
-6 FLIFAFENQLI
+6 
-17 RFLRVNRKMKKET
+17 MKKERT
-30 IRLAFITGC
+30 ILALCTGC

-45 LQAQTGKDTAQVAR
+45 LQAQTGKDSTQVAR
-59 NYAINE
+59 SYAINE
-65 VVVTGTRSESD
+65 VVVTGTRSETD

-91 LEASHQASVLPVLNA
+91 LEASQQASVLPVLNS

-111 FSTSRGVMGYGVST
+111 FSTSRGVMGYGVAT

-173 MMTERV
+173 MMAERV

-201 VTRKMLEDGIRTNIN
+201 VTRKMQEDGVNTSIN
-216 IGTGSYGTLQ
+216 IGAGSYGTLQ

-252 RDNMAFEQYGG
+252 RADMGFEQYGG
-263 YAKVGYDFTRN
+263 YAKLGYDFTGN
-274 WRVWGDVNITRFNA
+274 WKLWGDVNITHFNA
-288 TNPGSVSSPYIDN
+288 TNPGAVTRPYIDN

-312 ALENNYEKTSGTLS
+312 ALENHYEKTSGALS
-326 FFYNWGDHWINDGYR
+326 FFYNWGDHWINDGYQ

-362 YQSAQLF
+362 YQSLQLF
-369 KGNRL
+369 KGNRV

-389 QFTDGH
+389 KFSDGH
-395 RVTSADKS
+395 RETSADKS

-415 DLSTWVTLNAGAR
+415 DIVAWLTLNAGAR
-428 VDYHSQTGTEFIP
+428 VDHHSQTGTEFIP
-441 QAGLAFHLPR
+441 QVGLAFHLPKD
-451 NAEIKAMA
+451 AEIKAMA

-480 LKPESLWNYELSF
+480 LKPEKLWNYELSF
-493 SQNILDNRLTYGV
+493 SQRLMENRLSYGV

-514 NLILRLPNPS
+514 NLILRLPNPA
-524 GSGMLNQNSGD
+524 GSGMLNQNSGE

-543 SIAYRLNRTWSVNAN
+543 NIGYRFNSTWGITAN

-572 EHKLYGGVNFHKG
+572 EHKLYGGVNFRKG
-585 RWSASSGLQY
+585 RWSASTGIQY
-595 VKGLYTDIDAQT
+595 VKGLYTDLDAGT
-607 KEHFVLWDV
+607 KENFVLWDM
-616 QGSYK
+616 QGSFK
-621 ATKYLSLYVRG
+621 ATHYLSLYVRG

>member
-1 MLLAT
+1 
-6 FLIFAFENQLI
+6 
-17 RFLRVNRKMKKET
+17 MKKE
-30 IRLAFITGC
+30 RFVLAFFTGC
-39 LISAAS
+39 LISAVS
-45 LQAQTGKDTAQVAR
+45 LQAQTSKDSTKVAR
-59 NYAINE
+59 SYAINE
-65 VVVTGTRSESD
+65 VVVTGTRSETD

-91 LEASHQASVLPVLNA
+91 LEASQQTSVLPVLNS

-111 FSTSRGVMGYGVST
+111 FSTSRGVMGYGVAT

-173 MMTERV
+173 MMAERV

-201 VTRKMLEDGIRTNIN
+201 VTRKMQEDGIRTNIN
-216 IGTGSYGTLQ
+216 IGAGSYGSVQ
-226 TEATNRIRKGR
+226 TEVTNRIRKGR

-252 RDNMAFEQYGG
+252 RADMAFEQYGG
-263 YAKVGYDFTRN
+263 YAKLGYDFTDN
-274 WRVWGDVNITRFNA
+274 WKVWGDVNVTRFNA
-288 TNPGSVSSPYIDN
+288 TNPGSVMKPYIDN

-312 ALENNYEKTSGTLS
+312 ALENHYEKTSGALS
-326 FFYNWGDHWINDGYR
+326 FFYNWGDHWINDGYQ
-341 PGGEPLD
+341 PGGEPLQ

-362 YQSAQLF
+362 YQSIQLF
-369 KGNRL
+369 QGNRL

-389 QFTDGH
+389 QFFDGH
-395 RVTSADKS
+395 RETSADKS

-415 DLSTWVTLNAGAR
+415 DIAAWLTLDAGAR

-441 QAGLAFHLPR
+441 QVGLAFHLPE

-466 TIREMYMFPPQNPD
+466 TIREMYMFSPQNPD
-480 LKPESLWNYELSF
+480 LKPEKLWNYELSF
-493 SQNILDNRLTYGV
+493 SQRLMDNRLSYGL
-506 NVFYINGE
+506 NMFYINGE
-514 NLILRLPNPS
+514 NLIIRLPNPN
-524 GSGMLNQNSGD
+524 GSGMLNQNSGE

-543 SIAYRLNRTWSVNAN
+543 NVGYQFNPVWSVMAN

-572 EHKLYGGVNFHKG
+572 EHKLYGGVNFRKG
-585 RWSASSGLQY
+585 RWSASTGIQY
-595 VKGLYTDIDAQT
+595 VKGLYTDLDAAT
-607 KEHFVLWDV
+607 KENFVLWDM
-616 QGSYK
+616 QGSFK
-621 ATKYLSLYVRG
+621 ATNYLTFYVRG

-642 IAGYPMP
+642 NAGYPMP

>member
-1 MLLAT
+1 
-6 FLIFAFENQLI
+6 
-17 RFLRVNRKMKKET
+17 MKKE
-30 IRLAFITGC
+30 RFVLAFFTGC
-39 LISAAS
+39 LISAVS
-45 LQAQTGKDTAQVAR
+45 LQAQTSKDSTKVAR
-59 NYAINE
+59 SYAINE
-65 VVVTGTRSESD
+65 VVVTGTRSETD

-91 LEASHQASVLPVLNA
+91 LEASQQTSVLPVLNS

-111 FSTSRGVMGYGVST
+111 FSTSRGVMGYGVAT

-140 QAGLPTTGLLVLIDG
+140 QAALPTTGLLVLIDG

-173 MMTERV
+173 MMAERV

-201 VTRKMLEDGIRTNIN
+201 VTRKMQEDGIRTNIN
-216 IGTGSYGTLQ
+216 IGAGAYGSVQ

-252 RDNMAFEQYGG
+252 RADMAFEQYGG
-263 YAKVGYDFTRN
+263 YAKLGYDFTDN
-274 WRVWGDVNITRFNA
+274 WKVWGDVNVTRFNA
-288 TNPGSVSSPYIDN
+288 TNPGSVMKPYIDN

-312 ALENNYEKTSGTLS
+312 ALENHYEKTSGALS
-326 FFYNWGDHWINDGYR
+326 FFYNWGDHWINDGYQ
-341 PGGEPLD
+341 PGGEPLQ

-362 YQSAQLF
+362 YQSIQLF
-369 KGNRL
+369 QGNRL

-389 QFTDGH
+389 QFFDGH
-395 RVTSADKS
+395 RETSADKS

-415 DLSTWVTLNAGAR
+415 DIAAWLTLDAGAR

-441 QAGLAFHLPR
+441 QVGLAFHLPE

-480 LKPESLWNYELSF
+480 LKPEKLWNYELSF
-493 SQNILDNRLTYGV
+493 SQRLMDNRLSYGL

-514 NLILRLPNPS
+514 NLIIRLPNPN
-524 GSGMLNQNSGD
+524 GSGMLNQNSGE

-543 SIAYRLNRTWSVNAN
+543 NVGYQFNPVWSVMAN

-572 EHKLYGGVNFHKG
+572 EHKLYGGVNFRKG
-585 RWSASSGLQY
+585 RWSASTGIQY
-595 VKGLYTDIDAQT
+595 VKGLYTDLDAAT
-607 KEHFVLWDV
+607 KENFVLWDM
-616 QGSYK
+616 QGSFK
-621 ATKYLSLYVRG
+621 ATNYLSFYVQFCRRLRQG
-632 ENLLA
+632 
-637 QRYEI
+637 
-642 IAGYPMP
+642 
-649 KATFMGGVNINF
+649 

>member
-1 MLLAT
+1 MILVLC
-6 FLIFAFENQLI
+6 
-17 RFLRVNRKMKKET
+17 
-30 IRLAFITGC
+30 TGC
-39 LISAAS
+39 LMSAAG
-45 LQAQTGKDTAQVAR
+45 LQAQTSKDSAQVAR
-59 NYAINE
+59 SYAINE
-65 VVVTGTRSESD
+65 VVVTGTRSETD
-76 VRHLPMT
+76 IRHLPMT

-91 LEASHQASVLPVLNA
+91 LEASRQSSVLPVLNS

-173 MMTERV
+173 MMAERV

-201 VTRKMLEDGIRTNIN
+201 VTRKMQEDGVNTSIN
-216 IGTGSYGTLQ
+216 IGAGSYGTLQ

-252 RDNMAFEQYGG
+252 RADMAFEQYGG
-263 YAKVGYDFTRN
+263 YAKLGYDFTDS
-274 WRVWGDVNITRFNA
+274 WRLWGDVNITRFNA
-288 TNPGSVSSPYIDN
+288 TNPGTVTRPYIDN

-312 ALENNYEKTSGTLS
+312 ALENHYENTSGALS
-326 FFYNWGDHWINDGYR
+326 FFYNWGDHWINDGYQ
-341 PGGEPLD
+341 PDGEPLD

-362 YQSAQLF
+362 YQSVQLF
-369 KGNRL
+369 KGNRV

-389 QFTDGH
+389 KFTDGH
-395 RVTSADKS
+395 RETSADKS

-415 DLSTWVTLNAGAR
+415 DFATWLTLNAGAR
-428 VDYHSQTGTEFIP
+428 VDHHSQTGTEFIP
-441 QAGLAFHLPR
+441 QVGLAFHLPKD
-451 NAEIKAMA
+451 AEIKAMA

-480 LKPESLWNYELSF
+480 LKPEKLWNYELSF
-493 SQNILDNRLTYGV
+493 SQRLMENRLSYGV

-514 NLILRLPNPS
+514 NLILRLPNPA
-524 GSGMLNQNSGD
+524 GSGMLNQNSGE

-543 SIAYRLNRTWSVNAN
+543 NIGYQFNPVWGVTAN

-572 EHKLYGGVNFHKG
+572 EHKLYGGVNFRKG
-585 RWSASSGLQY
+585 RWSASTGIQY
-595 VKGLYTDIDAQT
+595 VKGLYTDLDAET
-607 KEHFVLWDV
+607 RENFVLWDM
-616 QGSYK
+616 QGSFK
-621 ATKYLSLYVRG
+621 ATNYLSFYVRG

>member
-1 MLLAT
+1 MILA
-6 FLIFAFENQLI
+6 LC
-17 RFLRVNRKMKKET
+17 
-30 IRLAFITGC
+30 TGC
-39 LISAAS
+39 LMSAAT
-45 LQAQTGKDTAQVAR
+45 LQAQKGKDSIQVAR
-59 NYAINE
+59 SYAINE
-65 VVVTGTRSESD
+65 VVVTGTRSETD
-76 VRHLPMT
+76 IRHLPMT

-91 LEASHQASVLPVLNA
+91 LEASQQASVLPVLNS

-111 FSTSRGVMGYGVST
+111 FSTSRGVMGYGVAT

-173 MMTERV
+173 MMAERV

-201 VTRKMLEDGIRTNIN
+201 VTRKMQEDGVNTSIN
-216 IGTGSYGTLQ
+216 IGVGSYGTLQ

-252 RDNMAFEQYGG
+252 RADMGFEQYGG
-263 YAKVGYDFTRN
+263 YAKLGYDFTDN
-274 WRVWGDVNITRFNA
+274 WKLWGDVNITRFNA
-288 TNPGSVSSPYIDN
+288 TNPGAVTRPYIDN

-312 ALENNYEKTSGTLS
+312 ALENHYEKNSGALS
-326 FFYNWGDHWINDGYR
+326 FFYNWGDHWINDGYQ
-341 PGGEPLD
+341 PGGKPLD

-362 YQSAQLF
+362 YQSLQLF
-369 KGNRL
+369 KGNRV

-389 QFTDGH
+389 KFSDGH
-395 RVTSADKS
+395 SETSADKS

-415 DLSTWVTLNAGAR
+415 DIVAWLTLNAGAR
-428 VDYHSQTGTEFIP
+428 VDHHSQTGTELIP
-441 QAGLAFHLPR
+441 QVGLAFHFPKD
-451 NAEIKAMA
+451 AEIKAMA

-480 LKPESLWNYELSF
+480 LKPEKLWNYELSF
-493 SQNILDNRLTYGV
+493 SQRLMENRLSYGV

-514 NLILRLPNPS
+514 NLILRLPNPA
-524 GSGMLNQNSGD
+524 GSGMLNQNSGE

-543 SIAYRLNRTWSVNAN
+543 NIGYQFNPMWGVTAN

-572 EHKLYGGVNFHKG
+572 EHKLYGGVNFKKG
-585 RWSASSGLQY
+585 RWSASTGIQY
-595 VKGLYTDIDAQT
+595 VKGLYTELDAET
-607 KEHFVLWDV
+607 KENFVLWDM
-616 QGSYK
+616 QGSFK
-621 ATKYLSLYVRG
+621 ATNYLSFYVRG

>member
-1 MLLAT
+1 
-6 FLIFAFENQLI
+6 
-17 RFLRVNRKMKKET
+17 MKKE
-30 IRLAFITGC
+30 RFVLAFFTGC
-39 LISAAS
+39 LISAVS
-45 LQAQTGKDTAQVAR
+45 LQAQTGKDSTKVAR
-59 NYAINE
+59 SYAINE
-65 VVVTGTRSESD
+65 VVVTGTRSETD

-91 LEASHQASVLPVLNA
+91 LEASQQTSVLPVLNS

-111 FSTSRGVMGYGVST
+111 FSTSRGVMGYGVAT

-173 MMTERV
+173 MMAERV

-201 VTRKMLEDGIRTNIN
+201 VTRKMQEDGIRTNIN
-216 IGTGSYGTLQ
+216 IGAGSYGSIQ

-252 RDNMAFEQYGG
+252 RADMAFEQYGG
-263 YAKVGYDFTRN
+263 YTKLGYDFTDN
-274 WRVWGDVNITRFNA
+274 WKVWGDVNVTRFNA
-288 TNPGSVSSPYIDN
+288 TNPGSVMKPYIDN

-312 ALENNYEKTSGTLS
+312 ALENYYEKTSGALS
-326 FFYNWGDHWINDGYR
+326 FFYNWGDHWINDGYQ
-341 PGGEPLD
+341 PGGEPLQ

-362 YQSAQLF
+362 YQSVQLF
-369 KGNRL
+369 QGNRL

-389 QFTDGH
+389 QFFDGH
-395 RVTSADKS
+395 RETSANKS

-415 DLSTWVTLNAGAR
+415 DIAAWLTLDAGAR

-441 QAGLAFHLPR
+441 QVGLAFHLPE

-480 LKPESLWNYELSF
+480 LTPEKLWNYELSF
-493 SQNILDNRLTYGV
+493 SQRLMDNRLSYGL

-514 NLILRLPNPS
+514 NLIIRLPNPN
-524 GSGMLNQNSGD
+524 GSGMLNQNSGE

-543 SIAYRLNRTWSVNAN
+543 NVGYQFNPVWSVMAN

-572 EHKLYGGVNFHKG
+572 EHKLYGGVNFRKG
-585 RWSASSGLQY
+585 RWSASTGIQY
-595 VKGLYTDIDAQT
+595 VKGLYTDLDAAT
-607 KEHFVLWDV
+607 KENFVLWDM
-616 QGSYK
+616 QGSFK
-621 ATKYLSLYVRG
+621 ATNYLSFYVRG

-642 IAGYPMP
+642 NAGYPMP

>member
-1 MLLAT
+1 
-6 FLIFAFENQLI
+6 
-17 RFLRVNRKMKKET
+17 MKKE
-30 IRLAFITGC
+30 RFVLAFFTGC
-39 LISAAS
+39 LISAVS
-45 LQAQTGKDTAQVAR
+45 LQAQTSKDSTKVAR
-59 NYAINE
+59 SYAINE
-65 VVVTGTRSESD
+65 VVVTGTRSETD

-91 LEASHQASVLPVLNA
+91 LEASQQTSVLPVLNS

-111 FSTSRGVMGYGVST
+111 FSTSRGVMGYGVAT

-140 QAGLPTTGLLVLIDG
+140 QAALPTTGLLVLIDG

-173 MMTERV
+173 MMAERV

-201 VTRKMLEDGIRTNIN
+201 VTRKMQEDGIRTNIN
-216 IGTGSYGTLQ
+216 IGAGAYGSVQ

-252 RDNMAFEQYGG
+252 RADMAFEQYGG
-263 YAKVGYDFTRN
+263 YAKLGYDFTDN
-274 WRVWGDVNITRFNA
+274 WKVWGDVNVTRFNA
-288 TNPGSVSSPYIDN
+288 TNPGSVMKPYIDN

-312 ALENNYEKTSGTLS
+312 ALENHYEKTSGALS
-326 FFYNWGDHWINDGYR
+326 FFYNWGDHWINDGYQ
-341 PGGEPLD
+341 PGGEPLQ

-362 YQSAQLF
+362 YQSIQLF
-369 KGNRL
+369 QGNRL

-389 QFTDGH
+389 QFFDGH
-395 RVTSADKS
+395 RETSADKS

-415 DLSTWVTLNAGAR
+415 DIATWLTLDAGAR

-441 QAGLAFHLPR
+441 QVGLAFHLPE

-480 LKPESLWNYELSF
+480 LKPEKLWNYELSF
-493 SQNILDNRLTYGV
+493 SQRLMDNRLSYGL

-514 NLILRLPNPS
+514 NLIIRLPNPN
-524 GSGMLNQNSGD
+524 GSGMLNQNSGE

-543 SIAYRLNRTWSVNAN
+543 NVGYQFNPVWSVMAN

-572 EHKLYGGVNFHKG
+572 EHKLYGGVNFRKG
-585 RWSASSGLQY
+585 RWSASTGIQY
-595 VKGLYTDIDAQT
+595 VKGLYTDLDAAT
-607 KEHFVLWDV
+607 KENFVLWDM
-616 QGSYK
+616 QGSFK
-621 ATKYLSLYVRG
+621 ATNYLSFYVRG

-642 IAGYPMP
+642 NAGYPMP

>member
-1 MLLAT
+1 
-6 FLIFAFENQLI
+6 
-17 RFLRVNRKMKKET
+17 MKKE
-30 IRLAFITGC
+30 RFVLAFFTGC
-39 LISAAS
+39 LISAVS
-45 LQAQTGKDTAQVAR
+45 LQAQTGKDSTKVTR
-59 NYAINE
+59 SYAINE
-65 VVVTGTRSESD
+65 VVVTGTRSETD

-91 LEASHQASVLPVLNA
+91 LEASQQTSVLPVLNS

-111 FSTSRGVMGYGVST
+111 FSTSRGVMGYGVAT

-155 HPQYMGLMGH
+155 HPRYMGLMGH

-173 MMTERV
+173 MMAERV

-201 VTRKMLEDGIRTNIN
+201 VTRKMQEDGIRTNIN
-216 IGTGSYGTLQ
+216 IGAGSYGSIQ

-252 RDNMAFEQYGG
+252 RADMAFEQYGG
-263 YAKVGYDFTRN
+263 YAKLGYDFTDN
-274 WRVWGDVNITRFNA
+274 WKVWGDVNVTRFNA
-288 TNPGSVSSPYIDN
+288 TNPGSVMKPYIDN

-312 ALENNYEKTSGTLS
+312 ALENYYEKTSGALS
-326 FFYNWGDHWINDGYR
+326 FFYNWGDHWINDGYQ
-341 PGGEPLD
+341 PGGEPLQ

-362 YQSAQLF
+362 YQSVQLF
-369 KGNRL
+369 QGNRL

-389 QFTDGH
+389 QFFDGH
-395 RVTSADKS
+395 RETSANKS

-415 DLSTWVTLNAGAR
+415 DIAAWLTLDAGAR

-441 QAGLAFHLPR
+441 QVGLAFHLPE

-480 LKPESLWNYELSF
+480 LKPEKLWNYELSF
-493 SQNILDNRLTYGV
+493 SQRLMDNRLSYGL

-514 NLILRLPNPS
+514 NLIIRLPNPN
-524 GSGMLNQNSGD
+524 GSGMLNQNSGE

-543 SIAYRLNRTWSVNAN
+543 NVGYQFNPVWSVMAN

-572 EHKLYGGVNFHKG
+572 EHKLYGGVNFRKG
-585 RWSASSGLQY
+585 RWSASTGIQY
-595 VKGLYTDIDAQT
+595 VKGLYTDLDAAT
-607 KEHFVLWDV
+607 KENFVLWDM
-616 QGSYK
+616 QGSFK
-621 ATKYLSLYVRG
+621 ATNYLSFYVRG

-642 IAGYPMP
+642 NAGYPMP

>member
-1 MLLAT
+1 
-6 FLIFAFENQLI
+6 
-17 RFLRVNRKMKKET
+17 MKKE
-30 IRLAFITGC
+30 RFVLAFFTGC
-39 LISAAS
+39 LISAVS
-45 LQAQTGKDTAQVAR
+45 LQAQTSKDSTKVAR
-59 NYAINE
+59 SYAINE
-65 VVVTGTRSESD
+65 VVVTGTRSETD

-91 LEASHQASVLPVLNA
+91 LEASQQTSVLPVLNS

-111 FSTSRGVMGYGVST
+111 FSTSRGVMGYGVAT

-173 MMTERV
+173 MMAERV

-201 VTRKMLEDGIRTNIN
+201 VTRKMQEDGIRTNIN
-216 IGTGSYGTLQ
+216 IGAGSYGSIQ

-252 RDNMAFEQYGG
+252 RADMAFEQYGG
-263 YAKVGYDFTRN
+263 YAKLGYDFTDN
-274 WRVWGDVNITRFNA
+274 WKVWGDVNVTRFNA
-288 TNPGSVSSPYIDN
+288 TNPGSVMKPYIDN

-312 ALENNYEKTSGTLS
+312 ALENHYEKTSGALS
-326 FFYNWGDHWINDGYR
+326 FFYNWGDHWINDGYQ
-341 PGGEPLD
+341 PGGEPLQ

-362 YQSAQLF
+362 YQSVQLF
-369 KGNRL
+369 QGNRL

-389 QFTDGH
+389 QFFDGH
-395 RVTSADKS
+395 RETSANKS

-415 DLSTWVTLNAGAR
+415 DIAAWLTLDAGAR

-441 QAGLAFHLPR
+441 QVGLAFHLPE

-480 LKPESLWNYELSF
+480 LKPEKLWNYELSF
-493 SQNILDNRLTYGV
+493 SQRLMDNRLSYGL

-514 NLILRLPNPS
+514 NLIIRLPNPN
-524 GSGMLNQNSGD
+524 GSGMLNQNSGE

-543 SIAYRLNRTWSVNAN
+543 NVGYQFNPVWSVMAN

-572 EHKLYGGVNFHKG
+572 EHKLYGGVNFRKG
-585 RWSASSGLQY
+585 RWSASTGIQY
-595 VKGLYTDIDAQT
+595 VKGLYTDLDAAT
-607 KEHFVLWDV
+607 KENFVLWDM
-616 QGSYK
+616 QGSFK
-621 ATKYLSLYVRG
+621 ATNYLSFYVRG

-642 IAGYPMP
+642 NAGYPMP